1 MGAGPESAPAPRK
14 ILCIDYSAPANQR
27 EAWTRVGW
35 TGVSWIR
42 VIKCMTVTNF
52 TFFYFENGLRELS
65 LKWKLIASKFA
76 EAHNL

>member
-14 ILCIDYSAPANQR
+14 NLCIDYSAPANQR

-42 VIKCMTVTNF
+42 V
-52 TFFYFENGLRELS
+52 LRWTKQELKVVNPDPGQDKS
-65 LKWKLIASKFA
+65 VPKSFQTHLTHI
-76 EAHNL
+76 

>member
-14 ILCIDYSAPANQR
+14 ILCIDYFAPTNQR

-42 VIKCMTVTNF
+42 VCYNIIFHIQGVD
-52 TFFYFENGLRELS
+52 YEVS
-65 LKWKLIASKFA
+65 LTGVYKVLCS
-76 EAHNL
+76 